1 MEILRHFAYCPG
13 CGASATPAEPLT
25 GPFRCGACG
34 FTLFFNAAAAVAA
47 LILRSDGYAL
57 FIRRA
62 KDPGKGKLGLPGGFV
77 DPGEDAETALAR
89 EVREEVGLE
98 LTALHYLS
106 SHANR
111 YLYAGV
117 TYTTLDLFY
126 LASARSPDG
135 VRALDAVESVEW
147 LDPETVDR
155 NEIAFDSMR
164 AALDVYRGIST
175 GFNAE

>member
-1 MEILRHFAYCPG
+1 MEILRHFAYCPR
-13 CGASATPAEPLT
+13 CGAAAAPAEPLT

-34 FTLFFNAAAAVAA
+34 FTLFFNAAGAVAA
-47 LILRSDGYAL
+47 LIVRSDGCAL

-77 DPGEDAETALAR
+77 DPGEDAETTLAR

-98 LTALHYLS
+98 LTAIHYLS
-106 SHANR
+106 SHANQ

-126 LASARSPDG
+126 LASARSIDG

-147 LDPETVDR
+147 LDPDTVDR

-164 AALDVYRGIST
+164 AALDVYRGMST
-175 GFNAE
+175 GFNA